1 MFDHGTLQKILGFG
15 IKILIDNHIVIHYFL
30 SMSRKYIAITLA
42 SVYKYIMHLVKQ
54 VYMAHIG
61 KQKGKNYGFI
71 G

>member
-1 MFDHGTLQKILGFG
+1 MK
-15 IKILIDNHIVIHYFL
+15 
-30 SMSRKYIAITLA
+30 KYIAITLDT
-42 SVYKYIMHLVKQ
+42 VYKYNMHLVVQ

>member
-1 MFDHGTLQKILGFG
+1 M
-15 IKILIDNHIVIHYFL
+15 
-30 SMSRKYIAITLA
+30 KYVAITLA
-42 SVYKYIMHLVKQ
+42 TVYKYIMHLVSQ